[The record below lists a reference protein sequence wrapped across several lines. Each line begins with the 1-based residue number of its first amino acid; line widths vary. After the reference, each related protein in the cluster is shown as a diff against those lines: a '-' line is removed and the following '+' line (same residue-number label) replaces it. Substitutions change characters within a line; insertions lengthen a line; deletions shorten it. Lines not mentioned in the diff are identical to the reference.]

1 MLQLI
6 LLILKITG
14 IVLLC
19 LLSLILFLLCL
30 VLFVPVRYCIQVE
43 RTEEPENLVAQA
55 KFTWL
60 MHILS
65 VVFSY
70 EEGNLK
76 QRIRIFG
83 IRLNFNKKKATAK
96 NRFNTSPKAA
106 VQDIPEAQDVP
117 AVQEVQKLEEKE
129 QQGRT
134 KTKRKTMK
142 SEGIGQNR
150 KEKQSFFSKCQEFL
164 KMLKDLF
171 LNFKIKLTALIQKI
185 VEVKENL
192 DYYIEAFEDERNQQV
207 MKLCFSQLNKI
218 FRNIKPK
225 KFRAAFHIG
234 FEDPASTGQLLAIL
248 GMIYP
253 FFEGNLTITPEFED
267 AVFEGSLFLK
277 GRITLFVLLMAGW
290 KIYFNKDFRRMMR
303 ILKKEAV

>member
-253 FFEGNLTITPEFED
+253 FFEGNLTITPEFLD